1 MAIKAAKKKNMD
13 AEQVELQRKEI
24 EALKM
29 SQHPNIVRLL
39 DIFEDDRHFFVI
51 LEYLTGG
58 DLYDY
63 MLRRNFNISE
73 ARARELC
80 YEVASAVL
88 YLNRY
93 GIVHRDL
100 KLENIMMT
108 DDSEMAQ
115 SKLVDF
121 GLCKLMGPGQ
131 KANESLGTIAYAS
144 PEILKGNN
152 YDYCIDVWS
161 LGVIFFVLLSG
172 TLPFEADSQDET
184 ATLIIESEL
193 RFISNKWKKLDKRC
207 KELVSKM
214 LEKDIEKRIKLKE
227 VLQDSWL
234 AVAHKEEL

>member
-1 MAIKAAKKKNMD
+1 
-13 AEQVELQRKEI
+13 
-24 EALKM
+24 M

-51 LEYLTGG
+51 LEYLNGG

-73 ARARELC
+73 ERARELC
-80 YEVASAVL
+80 HQIGSAVL
-88 YLNRY
+88 YLHKY

-108 DDSEMAQ
+108 DDTEESV

-131 KANESLGTIAYAS
+131 KASESLGTIAYAS
-144 PEILKGNN
+144 PEILKGNA
-152 YDYCIDVWS
+152 YDFCIDVWS

-172 TLPFEADSQDET
+172 TLPFEAETQDDT
-184 ATLIIESEL
+184 ANLIIESDL
-193 RFISNKWKKLDKRC
+193 QFSAPKWKKLDQRC
-207 KELVSKM
+207 VKLVEKM
-214 LEKDIEKRIKLKE
+214 LRKKIEKRITLPD
-227 VLQDSWL
+227 VVNDLWLQGKKS
-234 AVAHKEEL
+234 